1 MVSTSGT
8 EQRTSTGSDRKLV
21 SNKKAEKREIAK
33 GKILHATLDLI
44 ADEGL
49 ASLSHRNI
57 AKAAGVQLAMTT
69 YYFGTLENLIESA
82 FDLHVDRV
90 QPWRNEIEHRADEVY
105 RHFAPTSD
113 ISSVTPVDDADG
125 EAFAEALTAQIV
137 EIIFEEATEKK
148 KMISAE
154 CQFIFAQY
162 LPESL
167 DKKVRALD
175 ESLWDIAEKS
185 CRRLGS
191 SRPRVD
197 GQLLLFTMRELQLIS
212 VRSRFPPDR
221 EMMTSCIGRLL
232 RGCQFQDVPALS
244 AETIR

>member
-1 MVSTSGT
+1 MVSSSGT
-8 EQRTSTGSDRKLV
+8 EQKTSDRSERKAAG
-21 SNKKAEKREIAK
+21 NKKAEKREIAK

-82 FDLHVDRV
+82 FDLHAERI
-90 QPWRNEIEHRADEVY
+90 QPWRDEIEQRGDDCY
-105 RHFAPTSD
+105 RQFAPTSD
-113 ISSVTPVDDADG
+113 SSAVVPVAEAEADA
-125 EAFAEALTAQIV
+125 FVQALTALIV
-137 EIIFEEATEKK
+137 EIIFEEATVKK

-154 CQFIFAQY
+154 CQFVFAQY
-162 LPESL
+162 LPDAL

-175 ESLWDIAEKS
+175 ESLTDIAEKS

-191 SRPRVD
+191 SSPRVD
-197 GQLLLFTMRELQLIS
+197 GELLRFTMRQLELSS
-212 VRSRFPPDR
+212 VRSRFPPDL
-221 EMMTSCIGRLL
+221 EMMTASIGRLL
-232 RGCQFQDVPALS
+232 RGFQLQGMPAIA
-244 AETIR
+244 AES

>member
-1 MVSTSGT
+1 MVSSSGT
-8 EQRTSTGSDRKLV
+8 EQKTSDRSEHKAAG
-21 SNKKAEKREIAK
+21 NKKAEKREIAK

-82 FDLHVDRV
+82 FDLHVERV
-90 QPWRNEIEHRADEVY
+90 QPWRDEIEQRADDCY
-105 RHFAPTSD
+105 RQFALTSGGGE
-113 ISSVTPVDDADG
+113 TPVEDMDAYV
-125 EAFAEALTAQIV
+125 EALTALVV

-154 CQFIFAQY
+154 CQFVFAQY
-162 LPESL
+162 LPDAL

-191 SRPRVD
+191 SSPRVD

-212 VRSRFPPDR
+212 VRSRFPPDL
-221 EMMTSCIGRLL
+221 EMMTSCVGRLL
-232 RGCQFQDVPALS
+232 RGFQLQDVPAV
-244 AETIR
+244 AADT